1 MGERPSPFVRT
12 SGARNDA
19 ASPARL
25 STEKRPIST
34 MGGPCDA
41 KVKARWPRNEH
52 ALLARYAVTD
62 AATSVQPMLVN
73 VTVRMQYRSVA
84 PPPTTAKRMISPDG
98 ARAVTRANAVVMR
111 APGSCGF
118 SFRRLS
124 KFQLR
129 YRSRQVC
136 Q

>member
-73 VTVRMQYRSVA
+73 VTVRIQYRSVA
-84 PPPTTAKRMISPDG
+84 PPPTTAKDLHADMGVER
-98 ARAVTRANAVVMR
+98 
-111 APGSCGF
+111 
-118 SFRRLS
+118 
-124 KFQLR
+124 K
-129 YRSRQVC
+129 SR
-136 Q
+136 